1 MNRIQAK
8 KIFDE
13 LYPDRSGYYIS
24 LNDRKK
30 LGKSKPSFTY
40 GEIDFMSFATIFS
53 LANVK
58 AGEIF
63 YDLGCGV
70 GKPVIA
76 GALLKPFGKCIGVEL
91 LPGLYKRAC
100 EIKQRFD
107 KEFKPTIEG
116 HRADISF
123 INKDLLD
130 VDISSGDVFYLA
142 ATCFN
147 DNLIE
152 AITKKTKDVKVGSRF
167 MMLSKQIHD
176 RSLFLQWASVKKMG
190 WGDEI
195 LYIYKKIH

>member
-1 MNRIQAK
+1 M
-8 KIFDE
+8 E
-13 LYPDRSGYYIS
+13 WLLYALLLFILILLIS
-24 LNDRKK
+24 YAYA
-30 LGKSKPSFTY
+30 SF
-40 GEIDFMSFATIFS
+40 SFAPWVPCWRKDLKRIFK
-53 LANVK
+53 LANLQ
-58 AGEIF
+58 AGEVF